1 VDGGRGVNIHDAK
14 KEDIIATIEKSG
26 CDMLKDKLEGDETK
40 DEIVAYL
47 HKCKCPALSKK
58 YSGLKPYSE

>member
-1 VDGGRGVNIHDAK
+1 
-14 KEDIIATIEKSG
+14 
-26 CDMLKDKLEGDETK
+26 MLKNKLDGDETK

-47 HKCKCPALSKK
+47 HKCKCPVIHKK